1 MDEEQ
6 YNKIVGLRIRAERQN
21 KHLTLKEL
29 GALVGISE
37 STTQRY
43 EKGQIKS
50 VDINIMKKFADALE
64 IPTERLLGWD
74 ESGSPAA
81 PQDAPAPLSSDRRK
95 IARIPVL
102 GRVAAGIPIEAIEN
116 IEDYEERYISVLE
129 DPHDYFALRIVGH
142 SMEPRIW
149 DGDVVIAR
157 KMPDVDSGSVAVVLV
172 DGEDATVKQIK
183 KSDEGITLIGWNPSV
198 YTPKFY
204 TWAEVEKLPVQILGI
219 VKEVRGKIG

>member
-1 MDEEQ
+1 M
-6 YNKIVGLRIRAERQN
+6 
-21 KHLTLKEL
+21 
-29 GALVGISE
+29 
-37 STTQRY
+37 
-43 EKGQIKS
+43 
-50 VDINIMKKFADALE
+50 E
-64 IPTERLLGWD
+64 IPTEQLLGWD

-172 DGEDATVKQIK
+172 DGEEATVKQIK
-183 KSDEGITLIGWNPSV
+183 KSEDGMTLIGWNPAV

-219 VKEVRGKIG
+219 VKEVRGKIT

>member
-1 MDEEQ
+1 MTIGERIKERRKKLGISVDDLA
-6 YNKIVGLRIRAERQN
+6 NKIGKNRA
-21 KHLTLKEL
+21 T
-29 GALVGISE
+29 IY
-37 STTQRY
+37 RY
-43 EKGQIKS
+43 ESKEIENLPTTVLEPLAK
-50 VDINIMKKFADALE
+50 ALATT
-64 IPTERLLGWD
+64 PAALMGWD

-81 PQDAPAPLSSDRRK
+81 PQDASAPLSSDRRK

-149 DGDVVIAR
+149 DGDVVIAK
-157 KMPDVDSGSVAVVLV
+157 KMADVDSGSVAVVFV

>member
-1 MDEEQ
+1 MNEIFIKRLSALMEERELKQ
-6 YNKIVGLRIRAERQN
+6 AELAKMSGVRASSISDYLTGKYKPKQDNIDLIARALSVSPAWLMGYDDKKESSRI
-21 KHLTLKEL
+21 
-29 GALVGISE
+29 
-37 STTQRY
+37 
-43 EKGQIKS
+43 
-50 VDINIMKKFADALE
+50 
-64 IPTERLLGWD
+64 
-74 ESGSPAA
+74 SPAA
-81 PQDAPAPLSSDRRK
+81 PQDASAPLSSDRRK

-149 DGDVVIAR
+149 DGDVVIAK
-157 KMPDVDSGSVAVVLV
+157 KMADVDSGSVAVVFV

>member
-1 MDEEQ
+1 MPFNTVLRELRKKKQLTQAELA
-6 YNKIVGLRIRAERQN
+6 KLTGLTVSAISMYENGNREPN
-21 KHLTLKEL
+21 FETLE
-29 GALVGISE
+29 V
-37 STTQRY
+37 
-43 EKGQIKS
+43 
-50 VDINIMKKFADALE
+50 FADFFNVDMNF
-64 IPTERLLGWD
+64 LLD
-74 ESGSPAA
+74 KKRASPAA
-81 PQDAPAPLSSDRRK
+81 PQDASAPLSSDRRK

-183 KSDEGITLIGWNPSV
+183 KSDEGITLIGWNPAV
-198 YTPKFY
+198 YPPKFY
-204 TWAEVEKLPVQILGI
+204 TWAEVEKLPVQILGL
-219 VKEVRGKIG
+219 VKEVRGKIT

>member
-1 MDEEQ
+1 MSTFASRLQEAMNALD
-6 YNKIVGLRIRAERQN
+6 IRPADLA
-21 KHLTLKEL
+21 KLTGIDKSTISRYLSGKYVPKQKRTDL
-29 GALVGISE
+29 LAQALH
-37 STTQRY
+37 
-43 EKGQIKS
+43 
-50 VDINIMKKFADALE
+50 VDPGYLIAGTSDGTDA
-64 IPTERLLGWD
+64 
-74 ESGSPAA
+74 SPAA
-81 PQDAPAPLSSDRRK
+81 PQDASAPLSSDRRK

-149 DGDVVIAR
+149 DGDVVIAK
-157 KMPDVDSGSVAVVLV
+157 KMADVDSGSVAVVFV

>member
-1 MDEEQ
+1 MPFNTVLRELRKKKQLTQAELA
-6 YNKIVGLRIRAERQN
+6 KLTGLTVSAISMYENGNREPN
-21 KHLTLKEL
+21 FETLE
-29 GALVGISE
+29 V
-37 STTQRY
+37 
-43 EKGQIKS
+43 
-50 VDINIMKKFADALE
+50 FADFFNVDMNF
-64 IPTERLLGWD
+64 LLD
-74 ESGSPAA
+74 KKRASPAA

-149 DGDVVIAR
+149 DGDVVIAK
-157 KMPDVDSGSVAVVLV
+157 KMADVDSGSVAVVFV

>member
-1 MDEEQ
+1 MSTFASRLQEAMNALD
-6 YNKIVGLRIRAERQN
+6 IRPADLA
-21 KHLTLKEL
+21 KLTGIDKSTISRYLSGKYVPKQKRTDL
-29 GALVGISE
+29 LAQALH
-37 STTQRY
+37 
-43 EKGQIKS
+43 
-50 VDINIMKKFADALE
+50 VDPGYLIAGTSDGTDA
-64 IPTERLLGWD
+64 
-74 ESGSPAA
+74 SPAA

-149 DGDVVIAR
+149 DGDVVIVH
-157 KMPDVDSGSVAVVLV
+157 KQDDVDSGSVAVVLV
-172 DGEDATVKQIK
+172 DGEEATVKQIK
-183 KSDEGITLIGWNPSV
+183 KSEDGMTLIGWNPAV
-198 YTPKFY
+198 YPPKFY

>member
-1 MDEEQ
+1 MPFNTVLRELRKKKQLTQAELA
-6 YNKIVGLRIRAERQN
+6 KLTGLTVSAISMYENGNREPN
-21 KHLTLKEL
+21 FETLE
-29 GALVGISE
+29 V
-37 STTQRY
+37 
-43 EKGQIKS
+43 
-50 VDINIMKKFADALE
+50 FADFFNVDMNF
-64 IPTERLLGWD
+64 LLD
-74 ESGSPAA
+74 KKRASPAA

-172 DGEDATVKQIK
+172 DGEEATVKQIK
-183 KSDEGITLIGWNPSV
+183 KSEDGMTLIGWNPAV
-198 YTPKFY
+198 YPPKFY
-204 TWAEVEKLPVQILGI
+204 TWAEVSRLPVQILGI
-219 VKEVRGKIG
+219 VKEVRGKIT

>member
-81 PQDAPAPLSSDRRK
+81 PQDASAPLSSDRRK

-149 DGDVVIAR
+149 DGDVVIVH
-157 KMPDVDSGSVAVVLV
+157 KQDDVDSGQIAVVLV
-172 DGEDATVKQIK
+172 NGDDATVKQLK
-183 KSDEGITLIGWNPSV
+183 KSSSGITLIGLNPTV
-198 YTPKFY
+198 YSPHFY
-204 TWAEVEKLPVQILGI
+204 TADEVISLPVRILGL
-219 VKEVRGKIG
+219 VVEVRGKI

>member
-1 MDEEQ
+1 MNEIFIKRLSALMEERELKQ
-6 YNKIVGLRIRAERQN
+6 AELAKMSGVRASSISDYLTGKYKPKQDNIDLIARALSVSPAWLMGYDDKKESSRI
-21 KHLTLKEL
+21 
-29 GALVGISE
+29 
-37 STTQRY
+37 
-43 EKGQIKS
+43 
-50 VDINIMKKFADALE
+50 
-64 IPTERLLGWD
+64 
-74 ESGSPAA
+74 SPAA

-149 DGDVVIAR
+149 DGDVVIAK
-157 KMPDVDSGSVAVVLV
+157 KMADVDSGSVAVVLV
-172 DGEDATVKQIK
+172 DGEEATVKQIK
-183 KSDEGITLIGWNPSV
+183 KSEDGMTLIGWNPAV

-219 VKEVRGKIG
+219 VKEVRGKIT

>member
-149 DGDVVIAR
+149 DGDVVIVH
-157 KMPDVDSGSVAVVLV
+157 KQDDVDSGQIAVVLV
-172 DGEDATVKQIK
+172 NGDDATVKQLK
-183 KSDEGITLIGWNPSV
+183 KSSSGITLIGLNPTV
-198 YTPKFY
+198 YSPHFY
-204 TWAEVEKLPVQILGI
+204 TADEVISLPVRILGL
-219 VKEVRGKIG
+219 VVEVRGKI

>member
-1 MDEEQ
+1 MPFNTVLRELRKKKQLTQAELA
-6 YNKIVGLRIRAERQN
+6 KLTGLTVSAISMYENGNREPN
-21 KHLTLKEL
+21 FETLE
-29 GALVGISE
+29 V
-37 STTQRY
+37 
-43 EKGQIKS
+43 
-50 VDINIMKKFADALE
+50 FADFFNVDMNF
-64 IPTERLLGWD
+64 LLD
-74 ESGSPAA
+74 KKRASPAA

-149 DGDVVIAR
+149 DGDVVIVH
-157 KMPDVDSGSVAVVLV
+157 KQDDVDSGQIAVVLV
-172 DGEDATVKQIK
+172 NGDDATVKQLK
-183 KSDEGITLIGWNPSV
+183 KSSSGITLIGWNPSV

-219 VKEVRGKIG
+219 VKEVRGKIT

>member
-1 MDEEQ
+1 MNEIFIKRLSALMEERELKQ
-6 YNKIVGLRIRAERQN
+6 AELAKMSGVRASSISDYLTGKYKPKQDNIDLIARALSVSPAWLMGYDDKKESSRI
-21 KHLTLKEL
+21 
-29 GALVGISE
+29 
-37 STTQRY
+37 
-43 EKGQIKS
+43 
-50 VDINIMKKFADALE
+50 
-64 IPTERLLGWD
+64 
-74 ESGSPAA
+74 SPAA

-102 GRVAAGIPIEAIEN
+102 GRVASGIPIEAIEN

-149 DGDVVIAR
+149 DGDVVIA
-157 KMPDVDSGSVAVVLV
+157 KKTADVDSGSVAVVFV